1 MPSSRLTPVSST
13 ESRGPSYDTAAVAI
27 IHAALGRIIDDL
39 EVIRA
44 QLNFSPKARAEELP
58 DALLRIEEVAS
69 RTGVAVS
76 TLRHWRQ
83 AGTGPPSARI
93 GRRVI
98 YRAGDVD
105 AWIKTRLAGTT

>member
-1 MPSSRLTPVSST
+1 MPSSKLTPVSST
-13 ESRGPSYDTAAVAI
+13 ESGSPSYDTTVAI
-27 IHAALGRIIDDL
+27 VRSALGRIIDDL
-39 EVIRA
+39 KVIRA
-44 QLNFSPKARAEELP
+44 QLACPPKAPAEEP
-58 DALLRIEEVAS
+58 PEALLRIEQVAS

-83 AGTGPPSARI
+83 AGTGPPFVRI

-105 AWIKTRLAGTT
+105 AWIEDRLSSAR